1 MAKGTSGLQHP
12 RGLPD
17 GAMTDVDP
25 MGDGTLQRGK
35 DGNFDGGRAPGG
47 DGIVGSPM
55 RDSGDGS
62 GLPTS
67 GDPVMSALS
76 GLGETPNTMSGMPP
90 HVEGDNNLGPGDPGP
105 GGQVPFEDLGG
116 SVAGRT
122 VPTKELTDFGKR

>member
-1 MAKGTSGLQHP
+1 MAKGSMLQHAK
-12 RGLPD
+12 GTVDEFAL
-17 GAMTDVDP
+17 TDIDP
-25 MGDGTLQRGK
+25 SGDGNLQRGH
-35 DGNFDGGRAPGG
+35 DGNFDGGAAPGG

-76 GLGETPNTMSGMPP
+76 GIGETPNSMSGMPAA
-90 HVEGDNNLGPGDPGP
+90 VSGDNNLGPGDPGP

-122 VPTKELTDFGKR
+122 VPTKELTNFGKA